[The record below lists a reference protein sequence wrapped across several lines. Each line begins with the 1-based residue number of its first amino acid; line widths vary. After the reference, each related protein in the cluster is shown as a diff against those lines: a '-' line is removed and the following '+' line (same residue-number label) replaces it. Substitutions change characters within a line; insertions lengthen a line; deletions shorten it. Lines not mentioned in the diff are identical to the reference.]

1 MEGVAYS
8 LRHNLE
14 TAAEAG
20 ARTGGLRAMGGS
32 ANSRIWTQIKA
43 DVTGCGIEVPGSDT
57 ATTLGAAML
66 AGVGT
71 GVWQGFEEAARQ
83 TIRVNRTYEPD
94 PAVKEIYD
102 RGYETYRKLYG
113 NLKDL
118 MNA

>member
-1 MEGVAYS
+1 
-8 LRHNLE
+8 
-14 TAAEAG
+14 
-20 ARTGGLRAMGGS
+20 MGGS
-32 ANSRIWTQIKA
+32 ANSRIWTQMKA

-57 ATTLGAAML
+57 ATTLSAAML

-83 TIRVNRTYEPD
+83 TVRVNRTVEPD
-94 PAVKEIYD
+94 PAAREIYD
-102 RGYETYRKLYG
+102 RGYRIYRELYE